1 MQLIPT
7 KELDQKE
14 FEAFFDEKVPQF
26 NEIEMK
32 QYGYFIYKQEEPA
45 AFFSLIPVDR
55 HTYWLRSLIMKRN
68 APVLL
73 PVSIIQTAEKLTQSF
88 GATSL
93 IIHSKTAVL
102 EQLLTQLGYNLTD
115 QVLEESLQASWWIT
129 NLEYVDKNN
138 GYAQDSM

>member
-1 MQLIPT
+1 MELIPT
-7 KELDQKE
+7 KELEQKE
-14 FEAFFDEKVPQF
+14 FDAFFDEKVPHF
-26 NEIEMK
+26 EEVDMK
-32 QYGYFIYKQEEPA
+32 KYGYFLYKQGKPA

-55 HTYWLRSLIMKRN
+55 YTYWLRSLIMKRN

-73 PVSIIQTAEKLTQSF
+73 PVTIIQTAEKLTQSY

-129 NLEYVDKNN
+129 RLEDVDKTDT
-138 GYAQDSM
+138 YTQRLI

>member
-1 MQLIPT
+1 MQLKPT
-7 KELDQKE
+7 KELEKKE
-14 FEAFFDEKVPQF
+14 FEAFFDEQVPQF

-32 QYGYFIYKQEEPA
+32 KYGYFIYKQGKPT

-73 PVSIIQTAEKLTQSF
+73 PVTIIQTAEKLTQSY

-93 IIHSKTAVL
+93 IVHSKTAVL
-102 EQLLTQLGYNLTD
+102 EQLLTQLGYNLTE

-129 NLEYVDKNN
+129 KLENVDKT
-138 GYAQDSM
+138 DSYTQKFT